1 MEQSL
6 LLGLGFDA
14 DDGHKRISKGKNF
27 YVLGGSK
34 PTHEMMREKCIKFN
48 EELNKRHKSLDDLHR
63 KEFYEIAEKIGLR
76 KLKDRNKKRKGK
88 K

>member
-1 MEQSL
+1 MNWSF

-34 PTHEMMREKCIKFN
+34 PTHEMMREQCIKFN
-48 EELNKRHKSLDDLHR
+48 EELDKRHKTLDEIHQ
-63 KEFYEIAEKIGLR
+63 KEFHEIAEKIGLK
-76 KLKDRNKKRKGK
+76 KLEEERKRKEK
-88 K
+88 E